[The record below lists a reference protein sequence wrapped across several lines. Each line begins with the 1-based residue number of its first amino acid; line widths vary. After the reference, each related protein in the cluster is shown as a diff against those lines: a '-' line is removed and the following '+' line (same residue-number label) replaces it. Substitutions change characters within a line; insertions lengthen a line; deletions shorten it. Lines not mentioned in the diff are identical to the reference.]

1 MAKVAKKKEA
11 LSVSRLINEVLVAQL
26 SIPFRQIVND
36 TTFSKY
42 TGSKRPD
49 LLISE
54 FEYDGTNDDQYIKN
68 LVAYAEAKD
77 DCKVDDKDWKDA
89 LKQGKIKAPKLGL
102 PYLMSVQ
109 KLNQNNFHN
118 AIANGTAL
126 VDFYADWCGPCRM
139 VSPIV
144 DEIAAER
151 SDITVG
157 KVNVDDENAL
167 AMKYGV
173 MSIPT
178 LIVFKDGQEKT
189 RIVGAR
195 PKAAILAEL
204 V

>member
-1 MAKVAKKKEA
+1 MSAPNASDDKKE
-11 LSVSRLINEVLVAQL
+11 
-26 SIPFRQIVND
+26 
-36 TTFSKY
+36 
-42 TGSKRPD
+42 
-49 LLISE
+49 
-54 FEYDGTNDDQYIKN
+54 
-68 LVAYAEAKD
+68 
-77 DCKVDDKDWKDA
+77 
-89 LKQGKIKAPKLGL
+89 QGGN
-102 PYLMSVQ
+102 LMSVQ
-109 KLNQNNFHN
+109 KLNQNNFNN

-144 DEIAAER
+144 DEIAEER
-151 SDITVG
+151 NDITVG

-189 RIVGAR
+189 RIVGAK

>member
-1 MAKVAKKKEA
+1 
-11 LSVSRLINEVLVAQL
+11 
-26 SIPFRQIVND
+26 
-36 TTFSKY
+36 
-42 TGSKRPD
+42 
-49 LLISE
+49 
-54 FEYDGTNDDQYIKN
+54 
-68 LVAYAEAKD
+68 
-77 DCKVDDKDWKDA
+77 
-89 LKQGKIKAPKLGL
+89 
-102 PYLMSVQ
+102 MSVQ
-109 KLNQNNFHN
+109 KLNQNNFNN

-144 DEIAAER
+144 DEIAEER

-195 PKAAILAEL
+195 SKATILAEL